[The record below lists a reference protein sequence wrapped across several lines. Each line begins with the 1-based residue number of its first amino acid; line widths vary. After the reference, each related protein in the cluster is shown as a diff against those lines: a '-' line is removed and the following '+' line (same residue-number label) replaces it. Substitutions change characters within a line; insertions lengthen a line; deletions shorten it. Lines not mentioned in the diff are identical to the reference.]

1 MQFDWLLDASWP
13 IVGLVVLVMYIWGVR
28 KNRVRTAEAIR
39 KSGRFVVKAL
49 PLFFL
54 AVLLIG
60 FMKIILLPN
69 NQVILDAFGN
79 ADLGILWATLL
90 GFLLPGPR
98 YAIYP
103 LAKEI
108 LVVGGSI
115 GAVMALIASQ
125 QLIDVPEGAF
135 IEIKYLGS
143 WFFLARLVIA
153 ILTTFAAGY
162 LAIIVNSFIPLWGP

>member
-28 KNRVRTAEAIR
+28 KNRDRTAKAIR
-39 KSGRFVVKAL
+39 KSGRFVIKAL

-125 QLIDVPEGAF
+125 QLIDVPEGCF

-162 LAIIVNSFIPLWGP
+162 LAMIVNSFIPLWGP